1 MHHAVS
7 ASGHRTA
14 AASPASDADS
24 EREMVA
30 SEPGDATP
38 QEAARLPAPTLEI
51 LEFRNNVLLELCWLH
66 FEDFLVSLGSDRRRY
81 SGRLC
86 AAKRAQWD
94 QPADEVVHTVAR
106 QLDDTRAIF
115 LRREFGYLQAAL
127 LRPVGRNDI
136 QWILST
142 GGSFGPSQQ
151 QLLQRLGPL
160 VYRTL
165 AGFMDSQ
172 PMARVLARIV
182 RDRALALWYHPTLL
196 ALPRDA
202 GSFQRWY
209 ADFEFQQRANHAAM
223 FCSGTLEAGGQNR
236 YRLILSWR
244 LRALTRALC
253 AFLASPRTS
262 PSPQR
267 LPHRPGPRGE
277 PFRGDHDGPL
287 SGRPTLL
294 FRQGC
299 PGPKSRDTGSSTAF
313 TWHSVLRSCVDV
325 RVGGSCGRSPPKA
338 TPSSDPTPTMQAKSH
353 DPLFRYVS
361 GPQQSSPGTQLFA
374 VSRMHAVQQ
383 VSRHPDPNHVVSS
396 DQSLANLALR
406 ALNARPSRQMP
417 RHPAM

>member
-1 MHHAVS
+1 
-7 ASGHRTA
+7 
-14 AASPASDADS
+14 
-24 EREMVA
+24 MVA

-51 LEFRNNVLLELCWLH
+51 LEFRNNVLLELCWLHFEDFLVSLGSDRRRYSGRLCAAKRAQWDQPADEVVHTVAH

-151 QLLQRLGPL
+151 QLLQCLGPL

-172 PMARVLARIV
+172 PMARVLAHIV
-182 RDRALALWYHPTLL
+182 RDRALPLWYHPTLL
-196 ALPRDA
+196 ALLPMVCPRDT
-202 GSFQRWY
+202 GSFQCWY

-223 FCSGTLEAGGQNR
+223 FCSGTLEAGGQPVQ
-236 YRLILSWR
+236 
-244 LRALTRALC
+244 ADPQP
-253 AFLASPRTS
+253 ASS
-262 PSPQR
+262 
-267 LPHRPGPRGE
+267 
-277 PFRGDHDGPL
+277 
-287 SGRPTLL
+287 
-294 FRQGC
+294 
-299 PGPKSRDTGSSTAF
+299 
-313 TWHSVLRSCVDV
+313 
-325 RVGGSCGRSPPKA
+325 
-338 TPSSDPTPTMQAKSH
+338 SSDPR
-353 DPLFRYVS
+353 PLRFPSIVQDEPVPS
-361 GPQQSSPGTQLFA
+361 TASSS
-374 VSRMHAVQQ
+374 SRA
-383 VSRHPDPNHVVSS
+383 
-396 DQSLANLALR
+396 
-406 ALNARPSRQMP
+406 P
-417 RHPAM
+417 R

>member
-1 MHHAVS
+1 
-7 ASGHRTA
+7 
-14 AASPASDADS
+14 
-24 EREMVA
+24 MVA

-127 LRPVGRNDI
+127 LRPGGRNDI

-196 ALPRDA
+196 ALLPMVCPRDA

-223 FCSGTLEAGGQNR
+223 FCSGTLEAGRARPLNGFLIVQGPAVNLFEMIMMAHSLAGQ
-236 YRLILSWR
+236 LFCSD
-244 LRALTRALC
+244 RAALV
-253 AFLASPRTS
+253 P
-262 PSPQR
+262 
-267 LPHRPGPRGE
+267 
-277 PFRGDHDGPL
+277 
-287 SGRPTLL
+287 
-294 FRQGC
+294 
-299 PGPKSRDTGSSTAF
+299 
-313 TWHSVLRSCVDV
+313 
-325 RVGGSCGRSPPKA
+325 
-338 TPSSDPTPTMQAKSH
+338 
-353 DPLFRYVS
+353 
-361 GPQQSSPGTQLFA
+361 SPGTQDLPLHLHGTLCLGP
-374 VSRMHAVQQ
+374 V
-383 VSRHPDPNHVVSS
+383 
-396 DQSLANLALR
+396 
-406 ALNARPSRQMP
+406 
-417 RHPAM
+417 

>member
-1 MHHAVS
+1 MYICIYVYMYIYVYICIYVYMYICIYVFTYIRIFVYMYICIHVYMYICIYVYMYICISISARLPQIRPARANAMHHAVS
-7 ASGHRTA
+7 ASGHRPA
-14 AASPASDADS
+14 AVSPASDADS

-151 QLLQRLGPL
+151 QLLQCLGPL

-172 PMARVLARIV
+172 PMARVLAHIV
-182 RDRALALWYHPTLL
+182 RDRALPLWYHPTLL
-196 ALPRDA
+196 ALLPMVCPRDT
-202 GSFQRWY
+202 GSFQCWY

-223 FCSGTLEAGGQNR
+223 FCSGTLEAGGQPVQ
-236 YRLILSWR
+236 
-244 LRALTRALC
+244 ADPQP
-253 AFLASPRTS
+253 ASS
-262 PSPQR
+262 
-267 LPHRPGPRGE
+267 
-277 PFRGDHDGPL
+277 
-287 SGRPTLL
+287 
-294 FRQGC
+294 
-299 PGPKSRDTGSSTAF
+299 
-313 TWHSVLRSCVDV
+313 
-325 RVGGSCGRSPPKA
+325 
-338 TPSSDPTPTMQAKSH
+338 SSDPR
-353 DPLFRYVS
+353 PLRFPSIVQDEPVPS
-361 GPQQSSPGTQLFA
+361 TASSS
-374 VSRMHAVQQ
+374 SRA
-383 VSRHPDPNHVVSS
+383 
-396 DQSLANLALR
+396 
-406 ALNARPSRQMP
+406 P
-417 RHPAM
+417 R